1 MTFLGLLGVL
11 LIIVLLLRLVR
22 HFEGDEGPI
31 RISPR
36 SSFVSAIL
44 TALGAPSKI
53 VINGQAYSSVD
64 DMPPEVRA
72 QYEQAMS
79 VALAATNRDGILDF
93 SRTARARHR
102 IAGSISPPD
111 PATRMKQLEEMRE
124 AGLITDA
131 EYDTKRAQILDA
143 I

>member
-1 MTFLGLLGVL
+1 MTFFGLLVVL

-22 HFEGDEGPI
+22 QFEGDEGNF

-36 SSFVSAIL
+36 GNFFSAVL

-53 VINGQAYSSVD
+53 VINGQVYSSVD

-79 VALAATNRDGILDF
+79 VALASTNRDGILDF
-93 SRTARARHR
+93 SRSARARHR

-124 AGLITDA
+124 SGLITDA

-143 I
+143 L